1 MNNQQLAR
9 ATQPLMV
16 VGVFAL
22 IAGLAWDAILH
33 WADPGLA
40 AKEGIFSL
48 TNPGHILFGGGIALC
63 VTGLV
68 LQILFRPGTGRPYLR
83 IVPAAALLALS
94 AVSVGFGFSSESG
107 LTGGGHSHDEMTT
120 AHVDGDDHTRA
131 EHAALA
137 AADAG
142 VEADATGDEV
152 ATTEEHGHPGDP
164 EEQVTNVATGGAAA
178 VTGEGDDQNRHDAGH
193 EVAITLAD
201 NVVLQGQ
208 IEAARLATEKYVD
221 IEAAK
226 ADGYVQITQFIP
238 GLGMHMVNL
247 TSVESSFD
255 PAQPSQLLYEP
266 TDDRLGWVLVGVAY
280 SQPVIDE
287 NTPPPGFAG
296 PLDSWHY
303 HTDLCFGAWGV
314 KITETEAE
322 CVGGVY
328 VARTGWL
335 CHFWLYKDSPE
346 GMFSHENSLVS

>member
-1 MNNQQLAR
+1 MGVSMNNQQFAR
-9 ATQPLMV
+9 AAPPLMV
-16 VGVFAL
+16 IGVFAL
-22 IAGLAWDAILH
+22 IGGLAWDAILH
-33 WADPGLA
+33 WADPDLA
-40 AKEGIFSL
+40 AREGIFTL

-68 LQILFRPGTGRPYLR
+68 LQILFRPGTDKPYLR

-107 LTGGGHSHDEMTT
+107 LTGGGHSHDDM
-120 AHVDGDDHTRA
+120 AAANVDGDDHTEA

-137 AADAG
+137 ATTDTTDTTDAQ
-142 VEADATGDEV
+142 VVTTDA
-152 ATTEEHGHPGDP
+152 HPHPDT
-164 EEQVTNVATGGAAA
+164 QVTSVANGGGAAIS
-178 VTGEGDDQNRHDAGH
+178 GEGDDQNRHDAGH

-201 NVVLQGQ
+201 NVILQLQ
-208 IEAARLATEKYVD
+208 IEAARIATEKYVD

-238 GLGMHMVNL
+238 GLGMHMINL
-247 TSVESSFD
+247 SMDDSVFD
-255 PAQPSQLLYEP
+255 PARPNTLLYEP
-266 TDDRLGWVLVGVAY
+266 TDDGLGWILVGVAY

-287 NTPPPGFAG
+287 NTPPEGFAG

-314 KITETEAE
+314 KLTENEAD

-335 CHFWLYKDSPE
+335 NHFWLYKDSPE